1 MDMSKEQ
8 WARVT
13 AQFATLKENSAF
25 YAKKFADFD
34 LSDIRTM
41 DDFRKL
47 PFTDKADL
55 REAYPLGIA
64 AVPPEKIVTSREST
78 QKAERKNKSC
88 LRRKKTK
95 LCFVAAM

>member
-55 REAYPLGIA
+55 REA
-64 AVPPEKIVTSREST
+64 
-78 QKAERKNKSC
+78 
-88 LRRKKTK
+88 
-95 LCFVAAM
+95 